1 MNRFLFLLG
10 TASLTATLSSVV
22 HAAFVSPNTWTRGQA
37 NTTYQAWDVFT
48 GLSYVT
54 PDVADQNSSGSAE
67 LTENSGGSFLTGGGN
82 IYSPYLPLNF
92 TVSLPQA
99 DIAQPEHQLTAVVQ
113 IKTLGTELDGQ
124 SLVLNGQSPIDSA
137 ELLRNQLGGFGG
149 SEVEHWFLFELPYS
163 SYGSGSNGVAS
174 LSLQFSALESSMS
187 LDQLAIDTAI
197 SSDGFLL
204 EENPFVATALPG
216 DVTLD
221 GMVNIGD
228 LTILASHFGMQSAR
242 WTDGDLSGDDQV
254 NIGDLTIL
262 ADHFGTEVETSVS
275 HSVPEPMV
283 ATMLILPGC
292 FLLKRCRFETLAQG

>member
-1 MNRFLFLLG
+1 MNRFLFSLG
-10 TASLTATLSSVV
+10 TASLTAALSGVAN
-22 HAAFVSPNTWTRGQA
+22 AAFVSPNTWTRGQA

-48 GLSYVT
+48 GLSAVT

-124 SLVLNGQSPIDSA
+124 SLALNGLPPIDSA

-149 SEVEHWFLFELPYS
+149 SEVEHWFLFEIPYS

-174 LSLQFSALESSMS
+174 LTLQFNALESSMS
-187 LDQLAIDTAI
+187 LDQLAIDTAV

-216 DVTLD
+216 DINLD
-221 GMVNIGD
+221 GSIDILD
-228 LTILASHFGMQSAR
+228 LSILATNYGSQHAR
-242 WTDGDLSGDDQV
+242 WTDGDLSNDDV
-254 NIGDLTIL
+254 VDILDLSLL
-262 ADHFGTEVETSVS
+262 ATHYGTSANNPHS
-275 HSVPEPMV
+275 QSVPEPALMGWLLSMWFV
-283 ATMLILPGC
+283 WKRPGHC
-292 FLLKRCRFETLAQG
+292 ARS